1 MIALSYILSY
11 FRVRKEYL
19 CKCKRSTNQFHIQR
33 SPLRVEESVEDERET
48 RPPVL
53 PDSDSSG
60 VEYESATD
68 NEETLVVDSD
78 EEEEARGDAR
88 LEHLISPSDSY
99 EPDQVTY
106 NVYLGVFLINWPLE
120 SIRAR
125 YCARV

>member
-19 CKCKRSTNQFHIQR
+19 CKRSTNQCHIQR
-33 SPLRVEESVEDERET
+33 SPPRVEESVEDERET
-48 RPPVL
+48 RPPVV

-68 NEETLVVDSD
+68 NEETLVADDSD

-88 LEHLISPSDSY
+88 LEHLIRPSDSY
-99 EPDQVTY
+99 EPDQVT
-106 NVYLGVFLINWPLE
+106 
-120 SIRAR
+120 
-125 YCARV
+125 